1 MSNFINESEIVL
13 QRVYD
18 ILGIAPES
26 ISLDD
31 MQTLEALSNKIKL
44 CSFEDLVRY
53 IGISYGAG
61 KYYEDIYNIM
71 DKNNISLKDAIIFRE
86 DIFNS
91 LLTYGYNK
99 ENAYTV
105 MNKVR
110 KGLGITNEQYDE
122 MLSCEVPKWFVNACT
137 MIDYAPTRSAYE
149 GIILVK
155 YILAYCKVHNSYDAI
170 INQDI

>member
-1 MSNFINESEIVL
+1 MSNFINESEITL

-26 ISLDD
+26 IPLDD
-31 MQTLEALSNKIKL
+31 MQTLEALSNEIKL

-53 IGISYGAG
+53 IGIGYGAG
-61 KYYEDIYNIM
+61 KYYENIYDIM

-105 MNKVR
+105 M
-110 KGLGITNEQYDE
+110 D
-122 MLSCEVPKWFVNACT
+122 
-137 MIDYAPTRSAYE
+137 
-149 GIILVK
+149 
-155 YILAYCKVHNSYDAI
+155 
-170 INQDI
+170 